1 MRKFALRQFAALR
14 RDRQGTVAITFA
26 LTIIPTVLA
35 VGSAVDYTRAATLK
49 SRLQAAT
56 DAAALAVGGTIGEKT
71 DAEIRA
77 RATTEFLAIMGGEG
91 ENAKLDDIE
100 PIVVSEGRTKLTLNS
115 EVTYVPRMIRIPG
128 MERVVMKAQSQ
139 TLVSNLDYEIA
150 LVFDNSGSMAESAG
164 GKTKMKAAQDAAKR
178 LIDIMYAN
186 DASARRTK
194 MALVPFTLSV
204 NVGKQPSGAD
214 YSTAGWVDSAGQSP
228 IHWGNNFNRTGSAW
242 QPGSRFDLFTE
253 LNVAWAGC
261 MEARPGAYGVND
273 APANVADP
281 ASLFVPMFA
290 PDEPGDKDK
299 TSYYLSTG
307 TSSGSGTRYTYDN
320 SYLSDLGGSCSGPA
334 TPSTDVTKRQAQ
346 ICKYKINKVASR
358 RTDNGAARGPNRNCD
373 AKPLLRMTNDPLK
386 LKNAVD
392 TMVAAGN
399 TNLVEGFAWGWRT
412 ISPNNPFADGR
423 PYSDVD
429 TRKIIILLT
438 DGQNAWNSASNHNK
452 SIWSPFGFYPDKR
465 LSSVDV
471 TSSGQAADEMDKRTL
486 ESCTLA
492 KSAGVKVYTV
502 GFSVKSGDVDRVLL
516 EKCAT
521 SPSMAYIA
529 SNATQI
535 QTVFEE
541 IAASIGTLRLTH

>member
-1 MRKFALRQFAALR
+1 MRHLVVRHFIALCQDRRGTIAATFAAA
-14 RDRQGTVAITFA
+14 V
-26 LTIIPTVLA
+26 IPTVLA
-35 VGSAVDYTRAATLK
+35 VGSAIDYTRAATLK
-49 SRLQAAT
+49 TKLQAAT

-71 DAEIRA
+71 DGEIRA
-77 RATTEFLAIMGGEG
+77 RATTEFLAHMAGQGEG
-91 ENAKLDDIE
+91 AKLDDIQ
-100 PIVVSEGRTKLTLNS
+100 PIVVSEGRTKLTLNTQ
-115 EVTYVPRMIRIPG
+115 VTYTPRMIRIPG
-128 MERVVMKAQSQ
+128 MESVVLKAQSQ

-150 LVFDNSGSMAESAG
+150 LVFDNSGSMADSAG

-178 LIDIMYAN
+178 LIDIMYSN
-186 DASARRTK
+186 ENSSRRTK

-204 NVGKQPSGAD
+204 NVGKHPNGSSYANAAWMD
-214 YSTAGWVDSAGQSP
+214 TAGQSP

-242 QPGSRFDLFTE
+242 QPGSRFDLFNE
-253 LNVAWAGC
+253 LNVEWAGC
-261 MEARPGAYGVND
+261 LEARPGAYGVND
-273 APANVADP
+273 TQASPSDP

-290 PDEPGDKDK
+290 PDEPGNKDA
-299 TSYYLSTG
+299 TSYYVNTG

-320 SYLSDLGGSCSGPA
+320 SYLSDLGGACTNPA
-334 TPSTDVTKRQAQ
+334 TASTDVTKRQAQ
-346 ICKYKINKVASR
+346 ICKYKINRTKSL
-358 RTDNGAARGPNRNCD
+358 RTDNGATRGPNRNCD
-373 AKPLLRMTNDPLK
+373 AKPLLRMTDDPVK
-386 LKNAVD
+386 LKAAVD
-392 TMVAAGN
+392 AMVAAGN

-412 ISPNNPFADGR
+412 LSPNNPFADGK
-423 PYSDVD
+423 PYSDVRN
-429 TRKIIILLT
+429 RKIIILLT

-465 LSSVDV
+465 LSNVNV

-492 KSAGVKVYTV
+492 KEAGVKVYTV
-502 GFSVKSGDVDRVLL
+502 GFSVKSGDVDKVLL

-529 SNATQI
+529 SNASQI